1 MDTSKLY
8 LVHCQL
14 GVYGKKIIYTVA
26 EKIVNSVYI
35 SLQLLNSLHIKA
47 KLVQDKMHNISLPL
61 QIAYTSTYCRFFGRN
76 MHPREDI

>member
-35 SLQLLNSLHIKA
+35 SL
-47 KLVQDKMHNISLPL
+47 
-61 QIAYTSTYCRFFGRN
+61 
-76 MHPREDI
+76 